1 MFGTFETHSSS
12 CLTNIQQ
19 KFKLGGAY
27 NFGKNHLKY
36 KSNISKSK
44 TFLSQEGYVSHA
56 CRIWLQHFMY
66 HLIQNSMIKS
76 SLKII
81 TENSFNICPCFVTM
95 KLDLSN
101 GLLMSKSYQIITR
114 TYSWHIFWR
123 ELVGRITNQKTGFSN
138 GSVANYDALN
148 RLHIESSKYLKTH
161 YKHKR
166 C

>member
-1 MFGTFETHSSS
+1 MTNEHCTLSYTIYQNLKLFSVKKAMWVMLVGFG
-12 CLTNIQQ
+12 CNI
-19 KFKLGGAY
+19 LCIIW
-27 NFGKNHLKY
+27 Y
-36 KSNISKSK
+36 K
-44 TFLSQEGYVSHA
+44 
-56 CRIWLQHFMY
+56 
-66 HLIQNSMIKS
+66 IQYIKS

-81 TENSFNICPCFVTM
+81 TENNFNICPCFVTM